1 MQILKLADKDFKA
14 AIIAMLKNIKEISA
28 EKWNYK
34 KESIGN
40 FKTKKY
46 DIWEKNSL
54 DGPNNRL
61 AGEGGSI
68 NDLEGRA
75 I

>member
-1 MQILKLADKDFKA
+1 MQILKLADKDFKS

-28 EKWNYK
+28 EKGNYK

-46 DIWEKNSL
+46 YIWEK
-54 DGPNNRL
+54 
-61 AGEGGSI
+61 I
-68 NDLEGRA
+68 H
-75 I
+75 

>member
-28 EKWNYK
+28 EKGNYK

-46 DIWEKNSL
+46 NIWEK
-54 DGPNNRL
+54 
-61 AGEGGSI
+61 I
-68 NDLEGRA
+68 H
-75 I
+75 